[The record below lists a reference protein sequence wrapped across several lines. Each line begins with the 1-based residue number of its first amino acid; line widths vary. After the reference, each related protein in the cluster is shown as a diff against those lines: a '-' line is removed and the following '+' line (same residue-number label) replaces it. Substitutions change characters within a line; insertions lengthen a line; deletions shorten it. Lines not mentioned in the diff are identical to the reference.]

1 MAKCGIRLRKIIMQA
16 LATLEVSTSDS
27 VNASIIWLHG
37 LGADGHDF
45 ADAAAAL
52 QLPNVRFILPHA
64 PHRPVTINDGYV
76 MRAWYDLFGLGID
89 SPQDESGIRE
99 SQALIES
106 LIAQEQQRGIAAER
120 IVLAGFSQGGAIALH
135 TALRYPQRLAG
146 VLALSTYLPLKPL
159 LAIEKHAANR
169 DLPIFMAHGTFDN
182 VISLE
187 VCEVSVNLL
196 RKQGYPVAWH
206 EYPMAHSVCAEEL
219 ADIRDFVCDIFRLA
233 R

>member
-1 MAKCGIRLRKIIMQA
+1 MAKYSIGLRKIVMQA
-16 LATLEVSTSDS
+16 LATLEISTSDS
-27 VNASIIWLHG
+27 VDASIIWLHG

-45 ADAAAAL
+45 ADVVEAL
-52 QLPNVRFILPHA
+52 QLPKVRFILPHA
-64 PHRPVTINDGYV
+64 PHRPVTISGGYV

-89 SPQDESGIRE
+89 SPQDENGIRE
-99 SQALIES
+99 TQRLIES

-120 IVLAGFSQGGAIALH
+120 IILAGFSQGGAIALH

-159 LAIEKHAANR
+159 LAIEKHEANR

-187 VCEVSVNLL
+187 VCEVSANLL
-196 RKQGYPVAWH
+196 RQQGYPVAWH
-206 EYPMAHSVCAEEL
+206 EYPMAHSVCVEEL
-219 ADIRDFVCDIFRLA
+219 ADIRNFVCDILSLDQ
-233 R
+233 